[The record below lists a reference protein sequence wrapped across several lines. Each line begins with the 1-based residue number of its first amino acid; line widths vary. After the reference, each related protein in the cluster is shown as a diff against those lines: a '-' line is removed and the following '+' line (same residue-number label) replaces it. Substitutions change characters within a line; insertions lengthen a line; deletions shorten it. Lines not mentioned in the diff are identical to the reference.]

1 MRQALPGARLPRAG
15 PYLERELKVSS
26 AIDEIIAGREP
37 GGHEQPAHHR
47 YVVTLFGLYGRPAG
61 KAIPV
66 AALVRLLSEL
76 GYEPTS
82 VRSSISRLKK
92 RGVLLSRKAGGASG
106 YALAEAL
113 EPHMLAGDERI
124 FAPRTAGVADP
135 WLLVSYSVPES
146 ERKNRHKIRAGLAR
160 MGFGNVA
167 PGLGIAPVRVQAE
180 ALEYIREHEL
190 WPYVDFFVAEPA
202 GLGDLRLK
210 VAQWWN
216 LDALEDEYL
225 AFVQAF
231 GPLSERWLGNI
242 REDTQ
247 TLQEAFK
254 IYIPMVTQWRR
265 LPFLDPGLPPELLPA
280 EWQGIAARRVF
291 CELQRVLKPLSVRY
305 VEDILRLLA

>member
-1 MRQALPGARLPRAG
+1 M
-15 PYLERELKVSS
+15 SS

-47 YVVTLFGLYGRPAG
+47 YVVTVFGLYGRPSG

-66 AALVRLLSEL
+66 AVLVRLLSEL

-92 RGVLLSRKAGGASG
+92 KGVLISRKAGSASG
-106 YALAEAL
+106 YALSDEL

-124 FAPRTAGVADP
+124 FSPRTAGIADP

-167 PGLGIAPVRVQAE
+167 PGLGIAPVRAQAE
-180 ALEYIREHEL
+180 ALEYIREHDL
-190 WPYVDFFVAEPA
+190 WPYVDFFVSEPV
-202 GLGDLRLK
+202 GFGDLRLK

-216 LDALEDEYL
+216 LDALEGEYL
-225 AFVQAF
+225 SFVQAF
-231 GPLSERWLGNI
+231 GALNERWLGYV
-242 REDTQ
+242 REDPE
-247 TLQEAFK
+247 TLREAFK
-254 IYIPMVTQWRR
+254 VYVPMVTQWRR

-291 CELQRVLKPLSVRY
+291 SDLHRVLKPLSARY
-305 VEDILRLLA
+305 VEEVIRTLS

>member
-1 MRQALPGARLPRAG
+1 
-15 PYLERELKVSS
+15 VST

-47 YVVTLFGLYGRPAG
+47 YVVTVFGLYGRPAG

-92 RGVLLSRKAGGASG
+92 KGVLISRKVDGASG
-106 YALAEAL
+106 YALSDEL

-124 FAPRTAGVADP
+124 FSLRTAGMADP

-146 ERKNRHKIRAGLAR
+146 ERKKRHKIRAGLSR

-167 PGLGIAPVRVQAE
+167 PGLGIAPARAQAE
-180 ALEYIREHEL
+180 VMAYIREHDL
-190 WPYVDFFVAEPA
+190 WPYVEFFVAEPV
-202 GLGDLRLK
+202 GFGDLRSK
-210 VAQWWN
+210 VAKWWN
-216 LDALEDEYL
+216 LEAIEAEYE
-225 AFVQAF
+225 AFVHTY
-231 GPLSERWLGNI
+231 GPESERWQGYVC
-242 REDTQ
+242 EDPDV
-247 TLQEAFK
+247 LREAFRL
-254 IYIPMVTQWRR
+254 YVPMVTQWRR

-280 EWQGIAARRVF
+280 EWRGIAARRVF
-291 CELQRVLKPLSVRY
+291 SDLHRVLKPLSVRY
-305 VEDILRLLA
+305 VEDLSQACA